1 MNVCVISG
9 SSRKGNNTLRLAKAT
24 EKLLKQ
30 KGVERVNVLDFQ
42 EYDIPFFNG
51 GSVDRS
57 NPTAFQAKVF
67 DFMSKADVIFI
78 YSPEYNWFPSGE
90 IVNFIHQLATTDNM
104 DLFSEKVFAMG
115 GVSAGRGGKIPA
127 VQLSYIVNKIIN
139 FLNLPSIVG
148 SKIFESMFTP
158 IELDVDGNHQ
168 GEESYLVEFEKFIDY
183 SLNLGRRWSKNS

>member
-1 MNVCVISG
+1 MKICIISG
-9 SSRKGNNTLRLAKAT
+9 SSRKKNNTLRLAKAT
-24 EKLLKQ
+24 KNVLSK
-30 KGVERVNVLDFQ
+30 KGYEEVKILDFQ

-51 GSVDRS
+51 GSVDRN
-57 NPTAFQAKVF
+57 NPTEFQAKVF
-67 DFMSKADVIFI
+67 DSMSTADIVFI

-90 IVNFIHQLATTDNM
+90 IVNFIHQLATTDNA
-104 DLFSEKVFAMG
+104 DLFSEKVFVMG

-158 IELDVDGNHQ
+158 IELDEDGNHQ
-168 GEESYLVEFEKFIDY
+168 GEESYKTEFEKFIDY
-183 SLNLGRRWSKNS
+183 SINLGLRWRNNS